1 MHRDSTHTS
10 GTPAWKNLVADGLY
24 RTGILH
30 AFHKFGR
37 SYEIAASGTET
48 GRLRKVQKAKYMV
61 LGYHRVGTE
70 GPPFYSTLPR
80 AAFAAQMRYIKRNY
94 RVISVSQMAKE
105 LGDPDLQGR
114 AIVVTFD
121 DGYGDLFSEA
131 FPILRDYEIPATI
144 YLAGQAIETGELLWY
159 DGIFLRLQYAGNILN
174 VMLDRPYTFLLDSK
188 TARLVAAEKIV
199 TYLRSIPDDERRAWC
214 AAFEKL
220 VPVPRHTLRGSMLT
234 WDEIRQMHRAGI
246 TFGAHTMTHPVMSRL
261 LPEAQRDEISQSKRL
276 VEQRLDTAVNEFA
289 FPFGKVR
296 DCGTA
301 AASTL
306 KQLGFLTALTTIV
319 GINEPGSSLL
329 RLRRVVINND
339 TSISKFALQ
348 LQRLFFHPVD
358 EELSA
363 VV

>member
-1 MHRDSTHTS
+1 MHRDSTKTS
-10 GTPAWKNLVADGLY
+10 GTAALKSLMADGLY
-24 RTGILH
+24 RSGMLRAFH
-30 AFHKFGR
+30 AFTR
-37 SYEIAASGTET
+37 SYEIAASGAET
-48 GRLRKVQKAKYMV
+48 GRLRKVQKAKYLV

-70 GPPFYSTLPR
+70 GAPFYSTLPR

-94 RVISVSQMAKE
+94 RIISVSQMAKE
-105 LGDPDLQGR
+105 LGDPDVQGR
-114 AIVVTFD
+114 AVVVTFD
-121 DGYGDLFSEA
+121 DGYGDIFSEA
-131 FPILRDYEIPATI
+131 FPILRDYGIPATI
-144 YLAGQAIETGELLWY
+144 YLTGQAIETGELPWY
-159 DGIFLRLQYAGNILN
+159 DRIFLRLQHAENILN
-174 VMLDRPYTFLLDSK
+174 VTLDKPHTFQLDSK
-188 TARLVAAEKIV
+188 AVRLVAAEKIV

-214 AAFEKL
+214 ANFEKQ

-234 WDEIRQMHRAGI
+234 WDEIREMHRAGI
-246 TFGAHTMTHPVMSRL
+246 TFGAHTMTHPVVSRL
-261 LPEAQRDEISQSKRL
+261 LPEALRDEVSQSKRL

-289 FPFGKVR
+289 YPFGKVR

-329 RLRRVVINND
+329 RLRRLVVNND
-339 TSISKFALQ
+339 ASISRFALQ